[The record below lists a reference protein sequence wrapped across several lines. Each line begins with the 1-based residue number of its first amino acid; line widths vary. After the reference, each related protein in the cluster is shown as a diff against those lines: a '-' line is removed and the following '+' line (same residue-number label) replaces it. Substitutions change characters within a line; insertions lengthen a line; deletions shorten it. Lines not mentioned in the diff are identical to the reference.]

1 MQFELTVN
9 RNQSIPSCEQ
19 ALAVD
24 SDGPLTAQ
32 DFWANRGKRDSDY
45 TRQKMWVRPNSMMTT
60 YSAPPPGKRGAVLRP
75 NR

>member
-1 MQFELTVN
+1 MSSFCP
-9 RNQSIPSCEQ
+9 ICFQ

-32 DFWANRGKRDSDY
+32 DFWANRGKRSY
-45 TRQKMWVRPNSMMTT
+45 ALRPNSMMNT
-60 YSAPPPGKRGAVLRP
+60 YSSPGKRGAVLRP